1 MRAVLIAVA
10 VALAVPLSALAQP
23 VSEPTGPDTY
33 LQFHLGAW
41 SPRGDFDHLDPGYTV
56 GATFGARVTRHLA
69 VEGGLAFERATRGG
83 DAADTAL
90 ADVPISVSLVARLPM
105 KRAEL
110 AAYGGADL
118 HLLRLTVDAPGIP
131 ERSSSETAFGG
142 HLGLRAGVNVWP
154 TTLVGLDVRGTFAE
168 ATLGDGSA
176 RIDGVRLAATLQ
188 YRF

>member
-1 MRAVLIAVA
+1 MRAVLIA
-10 VALAVPLSALAQP
+10 ALLLALPQSARAQP

-33 LQFHLGAW
+33 LQFHLGALL
-41 SPRGDFDHLDPGYTV
+41 PRGDVDHLDTGYTV
-56 GATFGARVTRHLA
+56 GGTFGARFARHLA
-69 VEGGLAFERATRGG
+69 VEGGIAFERARLDG
-83 DAADTAL
+83 AAESAL
-90 ADVPISVSLVARLPM
+90 MDVPLSVSLVARLPF

-131 ERSSSETAFGG
+131 ERGSNDAAFGG
-142 HLGLRAGVNVWP
+142 HVGARASANLWP

-168 ATLGDGSA
+168 ASFGGTST
-176 RIDGVRLAATLQ
+176 RVDGVRLAVTLQ